1 MNSSYSDL
9 FTGRYF
15 LKREGNEPESHPESN
30 FKLPQSL
37 LMPAGTYVQLPDEGT
52 SL

>member
-1 MNSSYSDL
+1 MNSNYSDL

-15 LKREGNEPESHPESN
+15 LKREGNEPESHLESN
-30 FKLPQSL
+30 FKLPQS
-37 LMPAGTYVQLPDEGT
+37 LMPAGTYVQLPDERT